1 MAGVLPQ
8 NLLLD
13 TEFAFYVHAADLFR
27 EANIT
32 CHNVAFRQLAI
43 QVAPEHDINLASLWN
58 SVIQGYIELGQYE
71 NAYAALI
78 ASPYDKQ

>member
-13 TEFAFYVHAADLFR
+13 TEFAFYVHAADLFK

-32 CHNVAFRQLAI
+32 CHYVAFKQLAI
-43 QVAPEHDINLASLWN
+43 QVAPNIGIASLWN
-58 SVIQGYIELGQYE
+58 SVVQGYIELGQYTS
-71 NAYAALI
+71 AYAALI
-78 ASPYDKQ
+78 ACPYDKQ